1 MTPTP
6 QAIVDDTAPV
16 RPAIAVERLTRAFG
30 DRVVVRDVSFAV
42 RPGEIF
48 GLIGPNG
55 AGKSTLVKMLTTMLP
70 PTSGGARIDGLD
82 IVRDAQKVRGRIG
95 YVPQLLSA
103 DGALTGYE
111 NLLLSARLYL
121 IPRREREARIDA
133 ALREMGL
140 EEAKDR
146 LVQTYSGGMIRRL
159 EIAQS
164 MLHNP
169 AVLFMDEP
177 TVGLDPVA
185 RHSVWDRVRDLR
197 ERFGTTMLL
206 TTHLMDEADALCDRI
221 GVLHAGVLEAVG
233 TPAELKARVGPQ
245 ATLDDVFIAIT
256 GGQIAD
262 EGSYPQRSRRATRRT
277 RPWLTRS
284 RRRRPP
290 HSTASPAISRK
301 CWRSPTPKCANCVTI
316 PASC

>member
-1 MTPTP
+1 MTPTR

-16 RPAIAVERLTRAFG
+16 RPAIAAERLTRAFG

-70 PTSGGARIDGLD
+70 PTSGRARIDGLD
-82 IVRDAQKVRGRIG
+82 IVDDAQEVRGRIG

-103 DGALTGYE
+103 DGALTAYE

-133 ALREMGL
+133 ALREMEL
-140 EEAKDR
+140 DDAKDR

-169 AVLFMDEP
+169 AVMFMDEP

-185 RHSVWDRVRDLR
+185 RHGVWDRVRSLR
-197 ERFGTTMLL
+197 ERLGMTILL
-206 TTHLMDEADALCDRI
+206 TTHLMDEADVLCDRI

-245 ATLDDVFIAIT
+245 ATLDDVFAAIA

-262 EGSYPQRSRRATRRT
+262 EGSFRSVREGRRAERARG
-277 RPWLTRS
+277 
-284 RRRRPP
+284 
-290 HSTASPAISRK
+290 
-301 CWRSPTPKCANCVTI
+301 
-316 PASC
+316 

>member
-1 MTPTP
+1 MTPTQ
-6 QAIVDDTAPV
+6 QANLDDAPV

-82 IVRDAQKVRGRIG
+82 IVQDAPKVRGRIG

-133 ALREMGL
+133 ALREMEL
-140 EEAKDR
+140 EDAKDR

-185 RHSVWDRVRDLR
+185 RHSVWDRVRGLR

-206 TTHLMDEADALCDRI
+206 TTHLMDEADRLCDRI

-245 ATLDDVFIAIT
+245 ATLDDVFAAIA

-262 EGSYPQRSRRATRRT
+262 EGAFRSVREERRAERA
-277 RPWLTRS
+277 
-284 RRRRPP
+284 
-290 HSTASPAISRK
+290 HG
-301 CWRSPTPKCANCVTI
+301 
-316 PASC
+316 

>member
-1 MTPTP
+1 MN
-6 QAIVDDTAPV
+6 ASGNANADDAPV
-16 RPAIAVERLTRAFG
+16 GPAIAVERLTRAFG
-30 DRVVVRDVSFAV
+30 DRVVLREVTFAV

-70 PTSGGARIDGLD
+70 PTSGAARIDGFD
-82 IVRDAQKVRGRIG
+82 VVRDAQEVRGRIG

-121 IPRREREARIDA
+121 IPRGEREARIDA
-133 ALREMGL
+133 ALREMEL

-185 RHSVWDRVRDLR
+185 RHSVWERVRGLR
-197 ERFGTTMLL
+197 QRFGTTMLL

-221 GVLHAGVLEAVG
+221 GVLHAGALEAVG

-245 ATLDDVFIAIT
+245 ATLDDVFAAIA

-262 EGSYPQRSRRATRRT
+262 EGSFRSVLEGRRAERA
-277 RPWLTRS
+277 
-284 RRRRPP
+284 
-290 HSTASPAISRK
+290 HG
-301 CWRSPTPKCANCVTI
+301 
-316 PASC
+316 

>member
-1 MTPTP
+1 MPP
-6 QAIVDDTAPV
+6 TAPARSDNRTPGQV
-16 RPAIAVERLTRAFG
+16 PPAIAVERLTRAFG
-30 DRVVVRDVSFAV
+30 DRIVVSEVSFAV
-42 RPGEIF
+42 RPREIF

-55 AGKSTLVKMLTTMLP
+55 AGKSTMVKMLTTLLP
-70 PTSGGARIDGLD
+70 PTSGGARVAGFDIDHE
-82 IVRDAQKVRGRIG
+82 AQKVRAHIG

-103 DGALTGYE
+103 DGALTAYE

-121 IPRREREARIDA
+121 IPRREREARIA
-133 ALREMGL
+133 MALRDMGL

-146 LVQTYSGGMIRRL
+146 LVQTFSGGMIRRL

-185 RHSVWDRVRDLR
+185 RHSVWDRVHALR
-197 ERFGTTMLL
+197 GRFGTTMLL
-206 TTHLMDEADALCDRI
+206 TTHLMDEADALCERI
-221 GVLHAGVLEAVG
+221 GVLHAGVLEAIG
-233 TPAELKARVGPQ
+233 TPAELKASVGPQ

-262 EGSYPQRSRRATRRT
+262 EGSYRSVREERRAE
-277 RPWLTRS
+277 RS
-284 RRRRPP
+284 
-290 HSTASPAISRK
+290 HG
-301 CWRSPTPKCANCVTI
+301 
-316 PASC
+316 